1 MDNEK
6 LIMQITKIVSLPS
19 YITFEPLENIA
30 LLLQNRQVAVLVD
43 ENTKKNCYPIL
54 EAIFESAKLPKP
66 LLIEIPAGE
75 IHKTLETCTHIWYEL
90 TQNHFDRKSILLNL
104 GGGVIGDMGG
114 FCAATYKRGIDFI
127 QIPTTLLSQV
137 DASVGGKLGIDF
149 NGFKNHIGLFQI
161 PLKVWIHTP
170 FLKTVPQNEIRSG
183 FAEVIKHTLIADKK
197 EWKNSLINESNENNF
212 ENQSKNTSKNIFKND
227 TQNEFWDKI
236 VAHSVALK
244 AHITESDPTEKGI
257 RKILNFGHTIGH
269 AIESYFIE
277 ENKKDSTKTVFLHG
291 EAIALGMIAESYFSA
306 FLCQNSNPN
315 SSQSFISSTD
325 FEKIKTYISTL
336 FEDIIIEFR
345 KSIKQENVLQNIIKW
360 AKQDKKNAQ
369 NTILTCALVETGKA
383 TFDIPISETQILEC
397 LRNI

>member
-1 MDNEK
+1 M
-6 LIMQITKIVSLPS
+6 TKQAISLPA
-19 YITFEPLENIA
+19 YITFEPLENMIS
-30 LLLQNRQVAVLVD
+30 LLQNKQIAVLVD
-43 ENTKKNCYPIL
+43 ENTKKECYPIL
-54 EAIFESAKLPKP
+54 YKVFEKANLPKP
-66 LLIEIPAGE
+66 LLIEIPSGE
-75 IHKTLETCTHIWYEL
+75 THKTLETCTHIWYEL
-90 TQNHFDRKSILLNL
+90 TQNHFDRKAILLNL

-149 NGFKNHIGLFQI
+149 EGFKNHIGLFKT

-170 FLKTVPQNEIRSG
+170 FLKTLPQKEIRSG

-197 EWKNSLINESNENNF
+197 AWKNLLKDNINNF
-212 ENQSKNTSKNIFKND
+212 ENQSEINTQKNT
-227 TQNEFWDKI
+227 TQDKFWDKI

-244 AHITESDPTEKGI
+244 AEVTEADPTEKGL

-277 ENKKDSTKTVFLHG
+277 ENKKNSQENNTKPVFLHG

-306 FLCQNSNPN
+306 FLAKENYPN
-315 SSQSFISSTD
+315 QTFISEND
-325 FEKIKTYISTL
+325 FTEIKNYISIV
-336 FEDIIIEFR
+336 FEDTITNFRNIIQ
-345 KSIKQENVLQNIIKW
+345 QENVVQKITEW

-369 NTILTCALVETGKA
+369 NTILTCALEQIGKA
-383 TFDIPISETQILEC
+383 TFDISISETQILQC
-397 LRNI
+397 LKQI